1 MAALFLRKN
10 AMAKFSTKVLIIGS
24 GPAGYTAGIYAAR
37 SGLEPILV
45 SGTDTGGQLTLSE
58 NVENFPG
65 FPHAVSGSELM
76 ENMRRQA
83 ELFGVVLIN
92 DKIVEV
98 DFSRRP
104 FECSSEKHNAFYAD
118 SIIIATGASAKWL
131 GLPDEE
137 KYRGFGISVCATCDG
152 FFYRGKNVAVIGGG
166 NSAVEEA
173 LYLTTFARSVTL
185 IHRRDNLRADKYLQE
200 KLFNTPQIR
209 VIYDRTVEEF
219 IGRNA
224 PPTLEALKLK
234 NVKTDKTEILPTDGV
249 FIAIGHKP
257 NTEIFQNRLE
267 LDNRGYIKT
276 APDSTR
282 TSVEGVFAAGDVR
295 NADFRQAVIAAG
307 SGAMAA
313 MEAGRWLCR

>member
-1 MAALFLRKN
+1 MAEFKS
-10 AMAKFSTKVLIIGS
+10 KILIIGS

-45 SGTDTGGQLTLSE
+45 SGTEQGGQLVLSE

-65 FPHAVSGSELM
+65 FPHGLSGTELM

-83 ELFGVVLIN
+83 ETFGVRLIN

-98 DFSRRP
+98 DFNHRP
-104 FECSSEKHNAFYAD
+104 FECSSENHDVFYAD

-131 GLPDEE
+131 GLANEE

-152 FFYRGKNVAVIGGG
+152 FFYRGKNVVVIGGG

-185 IHRRDNLRADKYLQE
+185 LHRRDSLRADRHLQN
-200 KLFNTPQIR
+200 KLFNNPQIR
-209 VIYDRTVEEF
+209 VMYDCTVEEF
-219 IGRNA
+219 IGRDN
-224 PPTLEALKLK
+224 PPAIEGLKFK
-234 NVKTDKTEILPTDGV
+234 NVKSDKTEILPADGI
-249 FIAIGHKP
+249 FIAVGHKP

-267 LDNRGYIKT
+267 LDRHGYIKT
-276 APDSTR
+276 MPGSTQ
-282 TSVEGVFAAGDVR
+282 TTIEGVFAAGDVQ
-295 NADFRQAVIAAG
+295 NPEFRQAVIAAG

-313 MEAGRWLCR
+313 IEAGRWLSR

>member
-1 MAALFLRKN
+1 MAEFKS
-10 AMAKFSTKVLIIGS
+10 KILIIGS

-45 SGTDTGGQLTLSE
+45 SGTEQGGQLVLSE

-65 FPHAVSGSELM
+65 FPHGLSGTELM

-83 ELFGVVLIN
+83 ETFGVRLVN

-98 DFSRRP
+98 DFNHRP
-104 FECSSEKHNAFYAD
+104 FECSSENHDVFYAD

-131 GLPDEE
+131 GLANEE

-152 FFYRGKNVAVIGGG
+152 FFYRGKNVVVIGGG

-185 IHRRDNLRADKYLQE
+185 IHRRDSLRADRHLQN
-200 KLFNTPQIR
+200 KLFNNPQIR
-209 VIYDRTVEEF
+209 VMYDCTVEEF
-219 IGRNA
+219 IGRDN
-224 PPTLEALKLK
+224 PPAIEGLKFK
-234 NVKTDKTEILPTDGV
+234 NVKSDKTEILPADGI
-249 FIAIGHKP
+249 FIAVGHKP

-267 LDNRGYIKT
+267 LDRHGYIKT
-276 APDSTR
+276 MPGSTQ
-282 TSVEGVFAAGDVR
+282 TSIEGVFAAGDVQ
-295 NADFRQAVIAAG
+295 NPEFRQAVIAAG

-313 MEAGRWLCR
+313 IEAGRWLSR

>member
-1 MAALFLRKN
+1 MAEFKS
-10 AMAKFSTKVLIIGS
+10 KILIIGS

-45 SGTDTGGQLTLSE
+45 SGTEQGGQLVLSE

-65 FPHAVSGSELM
+65 FPHGLSGTELM

-83 ELFGVVLIN
+83 ETFGVRLVN

-98 DFSRRP
+98 DFNHRP
-104 FECSSEKHNAFYAD
+104 FECSSENHDVFYAD

-131 GLPDEE
+131 GLANEE

-152 FFYRGKNVAVIGGG
+152 FFYRGKNVVVIGGG

-185 IHRRDNLRADKYLQE
+185 LHRRDSLRADRHLQN
-200 KLFNTPQIR
+200 KLFNNPQIR
-209 VIYDRTVEEF
+209 VMYDCTVEEF
-219 IGRNA
+219 IGRDN
-224 PPTLEALKLK
+224 PPAIEGIKFK
-234 NVKTDKTEILPTDGV
+234 NVKSDKTEILPADGI
-249 FIAIGHKP
+249 FIAVGHKP

-267 LDNRGYIKT
+267 LDRHGYIKT
-276 APDSTR
+276 MPDSTQ
-282 TSVEGVFAAGDVR
+282 TSIEGVFAAGDVQ
-295 NADFRQAVIAAG
+295 NPEFRQAVIAAG

-313 MEAGRWLCR
+313 IEAGRWLSR

>member
-1 MAALFLRKN
+1 MAEFKS
-10 AMAKFSTKVLIIGS
+10 KILIIGS

-45 SGTDTGGQLTLSE
+45 SGSEQGGQLVLSE

-65 FPHAVSGSELM
+65 FPHGLSGTELM

-83 ELFGVVLIN
+83 ETFGVRLVN

-98 DFSRRP
+98 DFNHRP
-104 FECSSEKHNAFYAD
+104 FECSSENHDVFYAD

-131 GLPDEE
+131 GLANEE

-152 FFYRGKNVAVIGGG
+152 FFYRGKNVVVIGGG

-185 IHRRDNLRADKYLQE
+185 LHRRDSLRADRHLQN
-200 KLFNTPQIR
+200 KLFNNPQIR
-209 VIYDRTVEEF
+209 VMYDCTVEEF
-219 IGRNA
+219 IGRDN
-224 PPTLEALKLK
+224 PPAIEGIKFK
-234 NVKTDKTEILPTDGV
+234 NVKSDKTEILPADGI
-249 FIAIGHKP
+249 FIAVGHKP

-267 LDNRGYIKT
+267 LDRHGYIKT
-276 APDSTR
+276 MPDSTQ
-282 TSVEGVFAAGDVR
+282 TSIEGVFAAGDVQ
-295 NADFRQAVIAAG
+295 NPEFRQAVIAAG

-313 MEAGRWLCR
+313 IEAGRWLSR

>member
-1 MAALFLRKN
+1 MAEFKS
-10 AMAKFSTKVLIIGS
+10 KILIIGS

-45 SGTDTGGQLTLSE
+45 SGTEQGGQLVLSE

-65 FPHAVSGSELM
+65 FPHGLSGTELM

-83 ELFGVVLIN
+83 ETFGVRLVN

-98 DFSRRP
+98 DFNHRP
-104 FECSSEKHNAFYAD
+104 FECSSENHDVFYAD

-131 GLPDEE
+131 GLANEE

-152 FFYRGKNVAVIGGG
+152 FFYRGKNVVVIGGG

-185 IHRRDNLRADKYLQE
+185 LHRRDSLRADRHLQN
-200 KLFNTPQIR
+200 KLFNNPQIR
-209 VIYDRTVEEF
+209 VMYDCTVEEF
-219 IGRNA
+219 IGRDN
-224 PPTLEALKLK
+224 PPAIEGLKFK
-234 NVKTDKTEILPTDGV
+234 NVKSDKTEILPADGI
-249 FIAIGHKP
+249 FIAVGHKP

-267 LDNRGYIKT
+267 LDRHGYIKT
-276 APDSTR
+276 MPDSTK
-282 TSVEGVFAAGDVR
+282 TSIEGVFAAGDVQ
-295 NADFRQAVIAAG
+295 NPEFRQAVIAAG

-313 MEAGRWLCR
+313 IEAGRWLSR

>member
-1 MAALFLRKN
+1 MAEFKS
-10 AMAKFSTKVLIIGS
+10 KILIIGS

-45 SGTDTGGQLTLSE
+45 SGTEQGGQLVLSE
-58 NVENFPG
+58 NIENFPG
-65 FPHAVSGSELM
+65 FPHGLSGTELM

-83 ELFGVVLIN
+83 ETFGVRLVN

-98 DFSRRP
+98 DFNHRP
-104 FECSSEKHNAFYAD
+104 FECSSENHDVFYAD

-131 GLPDEE
+131 GLANEE

-152 FFYRGKNVAVIGGG
+152 FFYRGKNVVVIGGG

-185 IHRRDNLRADKYLQE
+185 LHRRDSLRANRHLQN
-200 KLFNTPQIR
+200 KLFNNPQIR
-209 VIYDRTVEEF
+209 VMYDCTVEEF
-219 IGRNA
+219 IGRDN
-224 PPTLEALKLK
+224 PPAIEGIKFK
-234 NVKTDKTEILPTDGV
+234 NVKSDKTEILPADGI
-249 FIAIGHKP
+249 FIAVGHKP

-267 LDNRGYIKT
+267 LDRHGYIKT
-276 APDSTR
+276 MPGSTK
-282 TSVEGVFAAGDVR
+282 TSIEGVFAAGDVQ
-295 NADFRQAVIAAG
+295 NPEFRQAVIAAG

-313 MEAGRWLCR
+313 IEAGRWLSR

>member
-1 MAALFLRKN
+1 MAEFKS
-10 AMAKFSTKVLIIGS
+10 KILIIGS

-45 SGTDTGGQLTLSE
+45 SGTEQGGQLVLSE

-65 FPHAVSGSELM
+65 FPHGLSGTELM

-83 ELFGVVLIN
+83 ETFGVRLIN

-98 DFSRRP
+98 DFNHRP
-104 FECSSEKHNAFYAD
+104 FECSSENHDVFYAD

-131 GLPDEE
+131 GLANEE

-152 FFYRGKNVAVIGGG
+152 FFYRGKNVVVIGGG

-185 IHRRDNLRADKYLQE
+185 LHRRDSLRADRHLQN
-200 KLFNTPQIR
+200 KLFNNPQIR
-209 VIYDRTVEEF
+209 VMYDCTVEEF
-219 IGRNA
+219 IGRDN
-224 PPTLEALKLK
+224 PPAIEGLKFK
-234 NVKTDKTEILPTDGV
+234 NVKSDKTEILPADGI
-249 FIAIGHKP
+249 FIAVGHKP

-267 LDNRGYIKT
+267 LDRHGYIKT
-276 APDSTR
+276 MPGSTQ
-282 TSVEGVFAAGDVR
+282 TSIEGVFAAGDVQ
-295 NADFRQAVIAAG
+295 NPEFRQAVIAAG

-313 MEAGRWLCR
+313 IEAGRWLSR

>member
-1 MAALFLRKN
+1 MAEFKS
-10 AMAKFSTKVLIIGS
+10 KILIIGS

-45 SGTDTGGQLTLSE
+45 SGTEQGGQLVLSE

-65 FPHAVSGSELM
+65 FPHGLSGTELM
-76 ENMRRQA
+76 ENMRWQA
-83 ELFGVVLIN
+83 ETFGVRLVN

-98 DFSRRP
+98 DFNHRP
-104 FECSSEKHNAFYAD
+104 FECSSENHDVFYAD

-131 GLPDEE
+131 GLANEE

-152 FFYRGKNVAVIGGG
+152 FFYRGKNVVVIGGG

-185 IHRRDNLRADKYLQE
+185 IHRRDSLRADRHLQN
-200 KLFNTPQIR
+200 KLFNNPQIR
-209 VIYDRTVEEF
+209 VMYDCTVEEF
-219 IGRNA
+219 IGRDN
-224 PPTLEALKLK
+224 PPAIEGLKFK
-234 NVKTDKTEILPTDGV
+234 NVKSDKTEILPADGI
-249 FIAIGHKP
+249 FIAVGHKP

-267 LDNRGYIKT
+267 LDRHGYIKT
-276 APDSTR
+276 MPDSTQ
-282 TSVEGVFAAGDVR
+282 TSIEGVFAAGDVQ
-295 NADFRQAVIAAG
+295 NPEFRQAVIAAG

-313 MEAGRWLCR
+313 IEAGRWLSR

>member
-1 MAALFLRKN
+1 MAEFKS
-10 AMAKFSTKVLIIGS
+10 KILIIGS

-45 SGTDTGGQLTLSE
+45 SGTEQGGQLVLSE

-65 FPHAVSGSELM
+65 FPHGLSGTELM

-83 ELFGVVLIN
+83 ETFGVRLVN

-98 DFSRRP
+98 DFNHRP
-104 FECSSEKHNAFYAD
+104 FECSSENHDVFYAD

-131 GLPDEE
+131 GLANEE

-152 FFYRGKNVAVIGGG
+152 FFYRGKNVVVIGGG

-185 IHRRDNLRADKYLQE
+185 LHRRDSLRADRHLQN
-200 KLFNTPQIR
+200 KLFNNPQIR
-209 VIYDRTVEEF
+209 VMYDCTVEEF
-219 IGRNA
+219 IGRDN
-224 PPTLEALKLK
+224 PPAIEGLKFK
-234 NVKTDKTEILPTDGV
+234 NVKSDKTEILPADGI
-249 FIAIGHKP
+249 FIAVGHKP

-267 LDNRGYIKT
+267 LDRHGYIKT
-276 APDSTR
+276 MPGSTK
-282 TSVEGVFAAGDVR
+282 TSIEGVFAAGDVQ
-295 NADFRQAVIAAG
+295 NPEFRQAVIAAG

-313 MEAGRWLCR
+313 IEAGRWLSR

>member
-1 MAALFLRKN
+1 MAEFKS
-10 AMAKFSTKVLIIGS
+10 KILIIGS

-45 SGTDTGGQLTLSE
+45 SGTEQGGQLVLSE

-65 FPHAVSGSELM
+65 FPHGLSGTELM

-83 ELFGVVLIN
+83 ETFGVRLVN

-98 DFSRRP
+98 DFNHRP
-104 FECSSEKHNAFYAD
+104 FECSSENHDVFYAD

-131 GLPDEE
+131 GLANEE

-152 FFYRGKNVAVIGGG
+152 FFYRGKNVVVIGGG

-185 IHRRDNLRADKYLQE
+185 LHRRDSLRADRHLQN
-200 KLFNTPQIR
+200 KLFNNPQIR
-209 VIYDRTVEEF
+209 VMYDCTVEEF
-219 IGRNA
+219 IGRDN
-224 PPTLEALKLK
+224 PPAIEGLKFK
-234 NVKTDKTEILPTDGV
+234 NVKSDKTEILPADGI
-249 FIAIGHKP
+249 FIAVGHKP

-267 LDNRGYIKT
+267 LDRHGYIKT
-276 APDSTR
+276 MPGSTQ
-282 TSVEGVFAAGDVR
+282 TSIEGVFAAGDVQ
-295 NADFRQAVIAAG
+295 NPEFRQAVIAAG

-313 MEAGRWLCR
+313 IEAGRWLSR

>member
-1 MAALFLRKN
+1 MAEFKS
-10 AMAKFSTKVLIIGS
+10 KILIIGS

-45 SGTDTGGQLTLSE
+45 SGTEQGGQLVLSE

-65 FPHAVSGSELM
+65 FPHGLSGTELM

-83 ELFGVVLIN
+83 ETFGVRLIN

-98 DFSRRP
+98 DFNHRP
-104 FECSSEKHNAFYAD
+104 FECSSENHDVFYAD

-131 GLPDEE
+131 GLANEE

-152 FFYRGKNVAVIGGG
+152 FFYRGKNVVVIGGG

-185 IHRRDNLRADKYLQE
+185 LHRRDSLRADRHLQN
-200 KLFNTPQIR
+200 KLFNNPQIR
-209 VIYDRTVEEF
+209 VMYDCTVEEF
-219 IGRNA
+219 IGRDN
-224 PPTLEALKLK
+224 PPAIEGLKFK
-234 NVKTDKTEILPTDGV
+234 NVKSDKTEILPADGI
-249 FIAIGHKP
+249 FIAVGHKP

-267 LDNRGYIKT
+267 LDRHGYIKT
-276 APDSTR
+276 MPSSTQ
-282 TSVEGVFAAGDVR
+282 TSIEGVFAAGDVQ
-295 NADFRQAVIAAG
+295 NPEFRQAVIAAG

-313 MEAGRWLCR
+313 IEAGRWLSR

>member
-1 MAALFLRKN
+1 MAEFKS
-10 AMAKFSTKVLIIGS
+10 KILIIGS

-45 SGTDTGGQLTLSE
+45 SGTEQGGQLVLSE

-65 FPHAVSGSELM
+65 FPHGLSGTELM

-83 ELFGVVLIN
+83 ETFGVRLLN

-98 DFSRRP
+98 DFNHRP
-104 FECSSEKHNAFYAD
+104 FECSSENHDVFYAD

-131 GLPDEE
+131 GLTNEE

-152 FFYRGKNVAVIGGG
+152 FFYRGKNVVVIGGG

-185 IHRRDNLRADKYLQE
+185 LHRRDSLRADRHLQN
-200 KLFNTPQIR
+200 KLFNNPQIR
-209 VIYDRTVEEF
+209 VMYDCTVEEF
-219 IGRNA
+219 IGRDN
-224 PPTLEALKLK
+224 PPAIEGLKFK
-234 NVKTDKTEILPTDGV
+234 NVKSDKTEILPADGI
-249 FIAIGHKP
+249 FIAVGHKP

-267 LDNRGYIKT
+267 LDRHGYIKT
-276 APDSTR
+276 MPGSTQ
-282 TSVEGVFAAGDVR
+282 TSIEGVFAAGDVQ
-295 NADFRQAVIAAG
+295 NPEFRQAVIAAG

-313 MEAGRWLCR
+313 IEAGRWLSR

>member
-1 MAALFLRKN
+1 MAEFKS
-10 AMAKFSTKVLIIGS
+10 KILIIGS

-45 SGTDTGGQLTLSE
+45 SGTEQGGQLVLSE

-65 FPHAVSGSELM
+65 FPHGLSGTELM

-83 ELFGVVLIN
+83 ETFGVRLVN

-98 DFSRRP
+98 DFNHRP
-104 FECSSEKHNAFYAD
+104 FECSSENHDVFYAD

-131 GLPDEE
+131 GLANEE

-152 FFYRGKNVAVIGGG
+152 FFYRGKNVVVIGGG

-185 IHRRDNLRADKYLQE
+185 LHRRDSLRADRHLQN
-200 KLFNTPQIR
+200 KLFNNPQIR
-209 VIYDRTVEEF
+209 VMYDCTVEEF
-219 IGRNA
+219 IGRDN
-224 PPTLEALKLK
+224 PPAIEGIKFK
-234 NVKTDKTEILPTDGV
+234 NVKSDKTEILPADGI
-249 FIAIGHKP
+249 FIAVGHKP

-267 LDNRGYIKT
+267 LDQHGYIKT
-276 APDSTR
+276 MPDSTQ
-282 TSVEGVFAAGDVR
+282 TSIEGVFAAGDVQ
-295 NADFRQAVIAAG
+295 NPEFRQAVIAAG

-313 MEAGRWLCR
+313 IEAGRWLSR

>member
-1 MAALFLRKN
+1 MAEFKS
-10 AMAKFSTKVLIIGS
+10 KILIIGS

-45 SGTDTGGQLTLSE
+45 SGTEQGGQLVLSE
-58 NVENFPG
+58 SVENFPG
-65 FPHAVSGSELM
+65 FPHGLSGTELM

-83 ELFGVVLIN
+83 ETFGVRLVN

-98 DFSRRP
+98 DFNHRP
-104 FECSSEKHNAFYAD
+104 FECSSENHDVFYAD

-131 GLPDEE
+131 GLANEE

-152 FFYRGKNVAVIGGG
+152 FFYRGKNVVVIGGG

-185 IHRRDNLRADKYLQE
+185 IHRRDSLRADRHLQN
-200 KLFNTPQIR
+200 KLFNNPQIR
-209 VIYDRTVEEF
+209 VMYDCTVEEF
-219 IGRNA
+219 IGRDN
-224 PPTLEALKLK
+224 PPAIEGLKFK
-234 NVKTDKTEILPTDGV
+234 NVKSDKTEILPADGI
-249 FIAIGHKP
+249 FIAVGHKP

-267 LDNRGYIKT
+267 LDRHGYIKT
-276 APDSTR
+276 MPGSTK
-282 TSVEGVFAAGDVR
+282 TSIEGVFAAGDVQ
-295 NADFRQAVIAAG
+295 NPEFRQAVIAAG

-313 MEAGRWLCR
+313 IEAGRWLSR

>member
-1 MAALFLRKN
+1 MAEFKS
-10 AMAKFSTKVLIIGS
+10 KILIIGS

-45 SGTDTGGQLTLSE
+45 SGTEQGGQLVLSE
-58 NVENFPG
+58 SVENFPG
-65 FPHAVSGSELM
+65 FPHGLSGTELM

-83 ELFGVVLIN
+83 ETFGVRLVN

-98 DFSRRP
+98 DFNHRP
-104 FECSSEKHNAFYAD
+104 FECSSENHDVFYAD

-131 GLPDEE
+131 GLANEE

-152 FFYRGKNVAVIGGG
+152 FFYRGKNVVVIGGG

-185 IHRRDNLRADKYLQE
+185 IHRRDSLRADRHLQN
-200 KLFNTPQIR
+200 KLFNNPQIR
-209 VIYDRTVEEF
+209 VMYDCTVEEF
-219 IGRNA
+219 IGRDN
-224 PPTLEALKLK
+224 PPAIEGIKFK
-234 NVKTDKTEILPTDGV
+234 NVKSDKTEILPADGI
-249 FIAIGHKP
+249 FIAVGHKP

-267 LDNRGYIKT
+267 LDRHGYIKT
-276 APDSTR
+276 MPGSTK
-282 TSVEGVFAAGDVR
+282 TSIEGVFAAGDVQ
-295 NADFRQAVIAAG
+295 NPEFRQAVIAAG

-313 MEAGRWLCR
+313 IEAGRWLSR

>member
-1 MAALFLRKN
+1 MAEFKS
-10 AMAKFSTKVLIIGS
+10 KILIIGS

-45 SGTDTGGQLTLSE
+45 SGTEQGGQLVLSE
-58 NVENFPG
+58 SVENFPG
-65 FPHAVSGSELM
+65 FPHGLSGTELM

-83 ELFGVVLIN
+83 ETFGVRLVN

-98 DFSRRP
+98 DFNHRP
-104 FECSSEKHNAFYAD
+104 FECSSENHDVFYAD

-131 GLPDEE
+131 GLANEE

-152 FFYRGKNVAVIGGG
+152 FFYRGKNVVVIGGG

-185 IHRRDNLRADKYLQE
+185 LHRRDSLRADRHLQN
-200 KLFNTPQIR
+200 KLFNNPQIR
-209 VIYDRTVEEF
+209 VMYDCTVEEF
-219 IGRNA
+219 IGRDN
-224 PPTLEALKLK
+224 PPAIEGLKFK
-234 NVKTDKTEILPTDGV
+234 NVKSDKTEILPADGI
-249 FIAIGHKP
+249 FIAVGHKP

-267 LDNRGYIKT
+267 LDRHGYIKT
-276 APDSTR
+276 MPGSTQ
-282 TSVEGVFAAGDVR
+282 TSIEGVFAAGDVQ
-295 NADFRQAVIAAG
+295 NPEFRQAVIAAG

-313 MEAGRWLCR
+313 IEAGRWLSR

>member
-1 MAALFLRKN
+1 MAEFKS
-10 AMAKFSTKVLIIGS
+10 KILIIGS

-45 SGTDTGGQLTLSE
+45 SGTEQGGQLVLSE

-65 FPHAVSGSELM
+65 FPHGLSGTELM

-83 ELFGVVLIN
+83 ETFGVKLVN

-98 DFSRRP
+98 DFNHRP
-104 FECSSEKHNAFYAD
+104 FECSSENHDVFYAD

-131 GLPDEE
+131 GLANEE

-152 FFYRGKNVAVIGGG
+152 FFYRGKNVVVIGGG

-185 IHRRDNLRADKYLQE
+185 LHRRDSLRADRHLQN
-200 KLFNTPQIR
+200 KLFNNPQIR
-209 VIYDRTVEEF
+209 VMYDCTVEEF
-219 IGRNA
+219 IGRDN
-224 PPTLEALKLK
+224 PPAIEGIKFK
-234 NVKTDKTEILPTDGV
+234 NVKSDKTEILPADGI
-249 FIAIGHKP
+249 FIAVGHKP

-267 LDNRGYIKT
+267 LDRHGYIKT
-276 APDSTR
+276 MPGSTQ
-282 TSVEGVFAAGDVR
+282 TSIEGVFAAGDVQ
-295 NADFRQAVIAAG
+295 NPEFRQAVIAAG

-313 MEAGRWLCR
+313 IEAGRWLSR

>member
-1 MAALFLRKN
+1 MAEFKS
-10 AMAKFSTKVLIIGS
+10 KILIIGS

-45 SGTDTGGQLTLSE
+45 SGSEQGGQLVLSE

-65 FPHAVSGSELM
+65 FPHGLSGTELM

-83 ELFGVVLIN
+83 ETFGVRLVN

-98 DFSRRP
+98 DFNHRP
-104 FECSSEKHNAFYAD
+104 FECSSENHDVFYAD

-131 GLPDEE
+131 GLANEE

-152 FFYRGKNVAVIGGG
+152 FFYRGKNVVVIGGG

-185 IHRRDNLRADKYLQE
+185 LHRRDSLRADRHLQN
-200 KLFNTPQIR
+200 KLFNNPQIR
-209 VIYDRTVEEF
+209 VMYDCTVEEF
-219 IGRNA
+219 IGRDN
-224 PPTLEALKLK
+224 PPAIEGLKFK
-234 NVKTDKTEILPTDGV
+234 NVKSDKTEILPADGI
-249 FIAIGHKP
+249 FIAVGHKP

-267 LDNRGYIKT
+267 LDRHGYIKT
-276 APDSTR
+276 MPGSTQ
-282 TSVEGVFAAGDVR
+282 TSIEGVFAAGDVQ
-295 NADFRQAVIAAG
+295 NPEFRQAVIAAG

-313 MEAGRWLCR
+313 IEAGRWLSR

>member
-1 MAALFLRKN
+1 MAEFKS
-10 AMAKFSTKVLIIGS
+10 KILIIGS

-45 SGTDTGGQLTLSE
+45 SGTEQGGQLVLSE

-65 FPHAVSGSELM
+65 FPHGLSGTELM

-83 ELFGVVLIN
+83 ETFGVRLVN

-98 DFSRRP
+98 DFKHRP
-104 FECSSEKHNAFYAD
+104 FECSSENHDVFYAD

-131 GLPDEE
+131 GLANEE

-152 FFYRGKNVAVIGGG
+152 FFYRGKNVVVIGGG

-185 IHRRDNLRADKYLQE
+185 LHRRDSLRADRHLQN
-200 KLFNTPQIR
+200 KLFNNPQIR
-209 VIYDRTVEEF
+209 VMYDCTVEEF
-219 IGRNA
+219 IGRDN
-224 PPTLEALKLK
+224 PPVIEGIKFK
-234 NVKTDKTEILPTDGV
+234 NVKSDKTEILPADGI
-249 FIAIGHKP
+249 FIAVGHKP

-267 LDNRGYIKT
+267 LDRHGYIKT
-276 APDSTR
+276 MPGSTK
-282 TSVEGVFAAGDVR
+282 TSIEGVFAAGDVQ
-295 NADFRQAVIAAG
+295 NPEFRQAVIAAG

-313 MEAGRWLCR
+313 IEAGRWLSR

>member
-1 MAALFLRKN
+1 MAEFKS
-10 AMAKFSTKVLIIGS
+10 KILIIGS

-45 SGTDTGGQLTLSE
+45 SGTEQGGQLVLSE

-65 FPHAVSGSELM
+65 FPHGLSGTELM

-83 ELFGVVLIN
+83 ETFGVRLIN

-98 DFSRRP
+98 DFNHRP
-104 FECSSEKHNAFYAD
+104 FECSSENHDVFYAD

-131 GLPDEE
+131 GLANEE

-152 FFYRGKNVAVIGGG
+152 FFYRGKNVVVIGGG

-185 IHRRDNLRADKYLQE
+185 LHRRDSLRADRHLQN
-200 KLFNTPQIR
+200 KLFNNPQIR
-209 VIYDRTVEEF
+209 VMYDCTVEEF
-219 IGRNA
+219 IGRDN
-224 PPTLEALKLK
+224 PPVIEGIKFK
-234 NVKTDKTEILPTDGV
+234 NVKSDKTEILPADGI
-249 FIAIGHKP
+249 FIAVGHKP

-267 LDNRGYIKT
+267 LDRHGYIKT
-276 APDSTR
+276 MPGSTQ
-282 TSVEGVFAAGDVR
+282 TSIEGVFAAGDVQ
-295 NADFRQAVIAAG
+295 NPEFRQAVIAAG

-313 MEAGRWLCR
+313 IEAGRWLSR

>member
-1 MAALFLRKN
+1 MAEFKS
-10 AMAKFSTKVLIIGS
+10 KILIIGS

-45 SGTDTGGQLTLSE
+45 SGTEQGGQLVLSE

-65 FPHAVSGSELM
+65 FPHGLSGTELM

-83 ELFGVVLIN
+83 ETFGVRLLN

-98 DFSRRP
+98 DFNHRP
-104 FECSSEKHNAFYAD
+104 FECSSENHDVFYAD

-131 GLPDEE
+131 GLANEE

-152 FFYRGKNVAVIGGG
+152 FFYRGKNVVVIGGG

-185 IHRRDNLRADKYLQE
+185 LHRRDSLRADRHLQN
-200 KLFNTPQIR
+200 KLFNNPQIR
-209 VIYDRTVEEF
+209 VMYDCTVEEF
-219 IGRNA
+219 IGRDN
-224 PPTLEALKLK
+224 PPAIEGLKFK
-234 NVKTDKTEILPTDGV
+234 NVKSDKTEILPADGI
-249 FIAIGHKP
+249 FIAVGHKP

-267 LDNRGYIKT
+267 LDRHGYIKT
-276 APDSTR
+276 MPGSTQ
-282 TSVEGVFAAGDVR
+282 TSIEGVFAAGDVQ
-295 NADFRQAVIAAG
+295 NPEFRQAVIAAG
-307 SGAMAA
+307 SGAIAA
-313 MEAGRWLCR
+313 IEAGRWLSR

>member
-1 MAALFLRKN
+1 MAEFKS
-10 AMAKFSTKVLIIGS
+10 KILIIGS

-45 SGTDTGGQLTLSE
+45 SGTEQGGQLVLSE
-58 NVENFPG
+58 SVENFPG
-65 FPHAVSGSELM
+65 FPHGLSGTELM

-83 ELFGVVLIN
+83 ETFGVRLVN

-98 DFSRRP
+98 DFNHRP
-104 FECSSEKHNAFYAD
+104 FECSSENHDVFYAD

-131 GLPDEE
+131 GLANEE

-152 FFYRGKNVAVIGGG
+152 FFYRGKNVVVIGGG

-185 IHRRDNLRADKYLQE
+185 IHRRDSLRADRHLQN
-200 KLFNTPQIR
+200 KLFNNPQIR
-209 VIYDRTVEEF
+209 VMYDCTVEEF
-219 IGRNA
+219 IGRDN
-224 PPTLEALKLK
+224 PPAIEGIKFK
-234 NVKTDKTEILPTDGV
+234 NVKSDKTEILPADGI
-249 FIAIGHKP
+249 FIAVGHKP

-267 LDNRGYIKT
+267 LDRHGYIKT
-276 APDSTR
+276 MPGSTQ
-282 TSVEGVFAAGDVR
+282 TSIEGVFAAGDVQ
-295 NADFRQAVIAAG
+295 NPEFRQAVIAAG

-313 MEAGRWLCR
+313 IEAGRWLSR

>member
-1 MAALFLRKN
+1 MAEFKS
-10 AMAKFSTKVLIIGS
+10 KILIIGS

-45 SGTDTGGQLTLSE
+45 SGTEQGGQLVLSE
-58 NVENFPG
+58 NIENFPG
-65 FPHAVSGSELM
+65 FPHGLSGTELM

-83 ELFGVVLIN
+83 ETFGVRLVN

-98 DFSRRP
+98 DFNHRP
-104 FECSSEKHNAFYAD
+104 FECSSENHDVFYAD

-131 GLPDEE
+131 GLANEE

-152 FFYRGKNVAVIGGG
+152 FFYRGKNVVVIGGG

-185 IHRRDNLRADKYLQE
+185 LHRRDSLRADRHLQN
-200 KLFNTPQIR
+200 KLFNNPQIR
-209 VIYDRTVEEF
+209 VMYDCTVEEF
-219 IGRNA
+219 IGRDN
-224 PPTLEALKLK
+224 PPAIEGIKFK
-234 NVKTDKTEILPTDGV
+234 NVKSDKTEILPADGI
-249 FIAIGHKP
+249 FIAVGHKP

-267 LDNRGYIKT
+267 LDRHGYIKT
-276 APDSTR
+276 MPGSTK
-282 TSVEGVFAAGDVR
+282 TSIEGVFAAGDVQ
-295 NADFRQAVIAAG
+295 NPEFRQAVIAAG

-313 MEAGRWLCR
+313 IEAGRWLSR

>member
-1 MAALFLRKN
+1 MAEFKS
-10 AMAKFSTKVLIIGS
+10 KILIIGS

-45 SGTDTGGQLTLSE
+45 SGTEQGGQLVLSE

-65 FPHAVSGSELM
+65 FPHGLSGTELM

-83 ELFGVVLIN
+83 ETFGVRLVN

-98 DFSRRP
+98 DFNHRP
-104 FECSSEKHNAFYAD
+104 FECSSENHDVFYAD

-131 GLPDEE
+131 GLANEE

-152 FFYRGKNVAVIGGG
+152 FFYRGKNVVVIGGG

-185 IHRRDNLRADKYLQE
+185 IHRRDSLRADRHLQN
-200 KLFNTPQIR
+200 KLFNNPQIR
-209 VIYDRTVEEF
+209 VMYDCTVEEF
-219 IGRNA
+219 IGRDN
-224 PPTLEALKLK
+224 PPAIEGIKFK
-234 NVKTDKTEILPTDGV
+234 NVKSDKTEILPADGI
-249 FIAIGHKP
+249 FIAVGHKP

-267 LDNRGYIKT
+267 LDRHGYIKT
-276 APDSTR
+276 MPGSTQ
-282 TSVEGVFAAGDVR
+282 TSIEGVFAAGDVQ
-295 NADFRQAVIAAG
+295 NPEFRQAVIAAG

-313 MEAGRWLCR
+313 IEAGRWLSR

>member
-1 MAALFLRKN
+1 MAEFKS
-10 AMAKFSTKVLIIGS
+10 KILIIGS

-45 SGTDTGGQLTLSE
+45 SGTEQGGQLVLSE

-65 FPHAVSGSELM
+65 FPHGLSGTELM

-83 ELFGVVLIN
+83 ETFGVRLVN

-98 DFSRRP
+98 DFNHRP
-104 FECSSEKHNAFYAD
+104 FECSSENHDVFYAD

-131 GLPDEE
+131 GLANEE

-152 FFYRGKNVAVIGGG
+152 FFYRGKNVVVIGGG

-185 IHRRDNLRADKYLQE
+185 LHRRDSLRADRHLQN
-200 KLFNTPQIR
+200 KLFNNPQIR
-209 VIYDRTVEEF
+209 VMYDCTVEEF
-219 IGRNA
+219 IGRDN
-224 PPTLEALKLK
+224 PPVIEGIKFK
-234 NVKTDKTEILPTDGV
+234 NVKSDKTEILPADGI
-249 FIAIGHKP
+249 FIAVGHKP

-267 LDNRGYIKT
+267 LDRHGYIKT
-276 APDSTR
+276 MPGSTQ
-282 TSVEGVFAAGDVR
+282 TSIEGVFAAGDVQ
-295 NADFRQAVIAAG
+295 NPEFRQAVIAAG

-313 MEAGRWLCR
+313 IEAGRWLSR